1 MVLDQVK
8 QILAEYK
15 GIDKAIIQPE
25 TTMESLGI
33 DYLDTVELVMN
44 LEDEFHVEIEVDE
57 AINTVGDLVKII
69 EGLL

>member
-15 GIDKAIIQPE
+15 GIDKAIIKPE

-33 DYLDTVELVMN
+33 DSLDTVELVMN

>member
-33 DYLDTVELVMN
+33 DALDTVELVMN

>member
-33 DYLDTVELVMN
+33 DSLDTVELVMN

-57 AINTVGDLVKII
+57 AINTVGYLVKII

>member
-1 MVLDQVK
+1 
-8 QILAEYK
+8 
-15 GIDKAIIQPE
+15 
-25 TTMESLGI
+25 MESLGI
-33 DYLDTVELVMN
+33 DSLDTVELVMN